1 MFIRGEEFVIL
12 KKVGFYLMKQVL
24 QGLANGTSNIADV
37 PRPRCKSGHLLIQS
51 LNSLISAGTERM
63 LVDFG
68 RASYLEKA
76 RQQPE
81 KVKMVLNKVKTD
93 GLKTTFDAVK
103 SKLDQPMPM
112 GYSNV
117 GVVIEVG
124 SGVEGFKIGD
134 RVVSNGAHAE
144 MVCVPKHLCA
154 KVPTD
159 VSDEDAA
166 FTVVGSIALQGVRLT
181 QPTIGECF
189 VVTGLGLIGLMT
201 VQILRAN
208 GCRVL
213 GLDFDASKL
222 KLAEAYGAETV
233 NLGEGQDP
241 IAAAEEF
248 SRGRG
253 VDGVIITASTKSNEP
268 VHQAAEMCRQRGRIV
283 LVGVVGLE
291 LQRADFYEKE
301 LTFQVSSAYGPGRY
315 DPFYEDQGHDYPIGF
330 VRWTSQRNF
339 EAVLDMISKGSIETK
354 ALKSGYF
361 AIDEAPKA
369 YDMLLEDKS
378 ALGVFITYNSSKK
391 DLQKRTLEI
400 KGKKESYK
408 PEAPVIGAIG
418 AGNYAGR
425 MLLPAIKKTGARL
438 KTIASSQGVSSAHY
452 GKKFNFELN
461 TTDSDTIFNDEEI
474 NTVVV
479 TTQHNTHAGFVVQ
492 ALKTGKNVFVEK
504 PLAITNTDLD
514 KIEKAYRKSHSKGA
528 GPALMVGFNRRFAP
542 LIKPLKKQISKSSEV
557 VSLIYTCNAGHIP
570 AEAWYQDAVVGGG
583 RIIGEACHFIDMAR
597 YLIASP
603 IKSVVANGIQT
614 PEGVG
619 NCHDTATITLT
630 FENGS
635 IATIHYFA
643 NGHQSFPKERIE
655 VFQAGKVFV
664 LDNFRKTKGYGSAIK
679 KSSFSQNKGQE
690 ACFQTFIDG
699 LVSGEG
705 APISFEE
712 IMEVSRV
719 SVDAWNQLIKE

>member
-1 MFIRGEEFVIL
+1 
-12 KKVGFYLMKQVL
+12 MKQIL
-24 QGLANGTSNIADV
+24 QNLSSGSSDVVDV
-37 PRPRCKSGHLLIQS
+37 PRPRCKTGHLLIQS
-51 LNSLISAGTERM
+51 TNSLISAGTERM

-68 RASYLEKA
+68 RSSYLEKA

-81 KVKMVLNKVKTD
+81 KVKMVLDKVKTD
-93 GLKTTFDAVK
+93 GLITTVDAVR

-117 GVVIEVG
+117 GTVLEVG
-124 SGVEGFKIGD
+124 AGVDGFAVGD
-134 RVVSNGAHAE
+134 RVVSNGPHAE
-144 MVCVPKHLCA
+144 VVCVAKHLCA
-154 KVPTD
+154 KVPEN

-166 FTVVGSIALQGVRLT
+166 FTVVGAIALQGVRLA
-181 QPTIGECF
+181 QPSIGECF
-189 VVTGLGLIGLMT
+189 VVTGLGLIGLMA

-213 GLDFDASKL
+213 GLDFDAAKL

-241 IAAAEEF
+241 VAAAEAF
-248 SRGRG
+248 SRGLG

-268 VHQAAEMCRQRGRIV
+268 VHQAATMCRQRGRII

-291 LQRADFYEKE
+291 LQRSDFYEKE
-301 LTFQVSSAYGPGRY
+301 LAFQVSSAYGPGRY

-339 EAVLDMISKGSIETK
+339 EAVLAMLSENSVKVED
-354 ALKSGYF
+354 LKSGSF
-361 AIDEAPKA
+361 EIENASKA

-378 ALGVFITYNSSKK
+378 ALGVFLKYSNEKAIIH
-391 DLQKRTLEI
+391 QRTLDLPFEENAF
-400 KGKKESYK
+400 KQGH
-408 PEAPVIGAIG
+408 PVIGAIG

-425 MLLPAIKKTGARL
+425 MLLPAFKKTGARF

-461 TTDSDTIFNDEEI
+461 TTDSDTLIHDDEI

-479 TTQHNTHAGFVVQ
+479 TTQHNTHARFVIQ
-492 ALKTGKNVFVEK
+492 ALEAGKNIFVEK
-504 PLAITNTDLD
+504 PLAITSGDLD
-514 KIEKAYRKSHSKGA
+514 AIEVAYKKAHSEGS
-528 GPALMVGFNRRFAP
+528 GPALMVGFNRRFA
-542 LIKPLKKQISKSSEV
+542 LLMKTLKKQVAKSSEA

-570 AEAWYQDAVVGGG
+570 AEAWYQDAEIGGG
-583 RIIGEACHFIDMAR
+583 RIIGEACHFIDIAR
-597 YLIASP
+597 YLIDSP
-603 IKSVVANGIQT
+603 IKDVVANGT
-614 PEGVG
+614 KTSEGVT

-664 LDNFRKTKGYGSAIK
+664 LDNFRKTKGYGTSIK
-679 KSSFSQNKGQE
+679 KGSFSQNKGQE
-690 ACFQTFIDG
+690 ACAQTFVDG

-705 APISFEE
+705 APIPFEQ
-712 IMEVSRV
+712 IMEVSRACV
-719 SVDAWNQLIKE
+719 KAWDQLLKDE